1 MTTDAAGNHA
11 AASTY
16 ASVGNAVTLEV
27 GEEPESPIDMVTV
40 PGSLNS
46 EMGCAGDWDPAC
58 EKAKLTLRADGVWE
72 GTFDVPAGDYE
83 YKAAVNGSWAINY
96 GANGVPDG
104 ANVTLTHAGG
114 PITFY
119 FDPRTNIVQSTA
131 DGPIVT
137 LPGSLQDELGC
148 AADWSPDCLGTL
160 MADGDRDGVYEFSTA
175 DLPTGAY
182 ELKVAHGLSWA
193 ENYGADGVPGGANI
207 SFSATEGTVTS
218 FRYTLATHVLEVGSD
233 TPQLPG
239 VGEQRAHWVD
249 AETIAWPATLG
260 SVERAAFQL
269 YSSADAS
276 LAVVDGEVAGAE
288 PIALDV
294 IDGGLTDEQLT
305 RFPALDGYLALR
317 VTDADAAALLRT
329 QLAVAQRDE
338 AGALTAFTGVQIA
351 GVLDLSLIHI

>member
-1 MTTDAAGNHA
+1 MC
-11 AASTY
+11 
-16 ASVGNAVTLEV
+16 
-27 GEEPESPIDMVTV
+27 I
-40 PGSLNS
+40 
-46 EMGCAGDWDPAC
+46 
-58 EKAKLTLRADGVWE
+58 R
-72 GTFDVPAGDYE
+72 
-83 YKAAVNGSWAINY
+83 
-96 GANGVPDG
+96 
-104 ANVTLTHAGG
+104 
-114 PITFY
+114 
-119 FDPRTNIVQSTA
+119 
-131 DGPIVT
+131 
-137 LPGSLQDELGC
+137 
-148 AADWSPDCLGTL
+148 
-160 MADGDRDGVYEFSTA
+160 DR
-175 DLPTGAY
+175 
-182 ELKVAHGLSWA
+182 
-193 ENYGADGVPGGANI
+193 NI

-338 AGALTAFTGVQIA
+338 AGALTAFTGVQ
-351 GVLDLSLIHI
+351 LSLIHI